1 MVIINRIEVI
11 PMARM
16 LYGLCVFSILSLLTA
31 TGACADFRADV
42 EADWHTQ
49 LTNREAGPETPPT
62 AITDA
67 MGGCDG
73 VKDGK
78 WGFHTQL
85 QPNPWWQVDLGTA
98 VPVDHV
104 ALWNRCDAASRSD
117 KIIVQFSQDGQAWTD
132 VYAHSGPTFFG
143 FTDGKP
149 LVVPAAGESTR
160 FVRVTLR
167 GTDYLHLDEV
177 EVFGTADPAKNVALN
192 MPALQSSIST
202 WSKDHRPDA
211 PKDWAWGDR
220 VRKLIQQNHA
230 LILERAQ
237 QGVDVSAQA
246 AALDAYERKVGA
258 LDPGQMDET
267 VLNDGRWVRRE
278 LLLKDPLIDFDTLLF
293 AKRVPG
299 SYNHMS
305 DQYYGWWSRPGGGLF
320 VMSGFKTGTPE
331 LRCITD
337 QFSEPGSFMRPSL
350 SFDGTKVVFAW
361 CKHHPGLAAEPDKLT
376 KGNVPED
383 AFYHVFEMNLDGTGL
398 RQLTHGKYDDF
409 DARYLPDG
417 HLVFLSTRRGQSLQV
432 GADSAAETMKQPA
445 LPDCYVR
452 CGGGPER
459 PVAVYT
465 LHTMNADGSGINAIS
480 PFEMFEW
487 TPSVAADG
495 SILYSRWD
503 YIDRWNMPY
512 MSLWSMHPDG
522 TNSRLVYKNY
532 TLAPHCTFEAQCIPN
547 SNKIVFTGSGHH
559 AQTMGSLALLDP
571 AAGLEGAD
579 PIKRL
584 TPEVV
589 FPEIEGWP
597 RTYYTGPWPLSER
610 LYLTAWG
617 IVPLASEGRLRPNN
631 DMGIYLY
638 DAATGQL
645 ELLHRD
651 AEFGC
656 EWPLPVAS
664 RPVPPTLA
672 NSVVAGAPKE
682 GRYLIADV
690 CRGLKT
696 VQRGDVKAL
705 RIIAVPAKTQPTM
718 NTPHMGLTNDDPG
731 KCVLGT
737 VPVEPDGSAYFRVP
751 SGVTMFFQALD
762 SRGAAIQTMRGAVHV
777 QPGQTLSCIGCHEHR
792 LLAPPAQPLNQAA
805 RREPSK
811 ITPGPE
817 GTWPF
822 RFDRLVQPVLD
833 VKCVRCH
840 CPESEYKRGI
850 EFDLK
855 PEHAWETLCN
865 YGKPSLAENVRGA
878 YALGHSV
885 EGTGAAITSPLLAL
899 LTAPGGHY
907 NAVLT
912 PEEIERFTVWLD
924 TYGQR
929 LGAFSDDQEHRLEEL
944 KTQSAELLAAR

>member
-1 MVIINRIEVI
+1 MTLINRTEVTS
-11 PMARM
+11 MARM
-16 LYGLCVFSILSLLTA
+16 FYGRCVLTIVLLLSA
-31 TGACADFRADV
+31 TGARADFRADV

-49 LTNREAGPETPPT
+49 LLNREAGPESPPT
-62 AITDA
+62 PETDA

-78 WGFHTQL
+78 WGFHTQSDR
-85 QPNPWWQVDLGTA
+85 NPWWQVDLGAA

-104 ALWNRCDAASRSD
+104 TLWNRCDAAARND
-117 KIIVQFSQDGQAWTD
+117 GIVVQFSQDGREWKD
-132 VYAHSGPTFFG
+132 VFTHSGSTFYG

-149 LVVPAAGESTR
+149 LVAPTAGETAR
-160 FVRVTLR
+160 YVRVTLR
-167 GTDYLHLDEV
+167 DTEYLHLDEV
-177 EVFGTADPAKNVALN
+177 EVFGAADSAKNIALN
-192 MPALQSSIST
+192 MPALQSSISP
-202 WSKDHRPDA
+202 WSRDHRPDA
-211 PKDWAWGDR
+211 PRDWQWADR
-220 VRKLIQQNHA
+220 VQKLVKQSRA
-230 LILERAQ
+230 LILERAR
-237 QGVDVSAQA
+237 QGVDVSAQT
-246 AALDAYERKVGA
+246 AALDAYEQKVGG
-258 LDPGQMDET
+258 LDPAQLDET
-267 VLNDGRWVRRE
+267 ALNDGRWIRRE
-278 LLLKDPLIDFDTLLF
+278 LLLKDPLLNFDSLFF

-320 VMSGFKTGTPE
+320 LMSGFKSGTPE
-331 LRCITD
+331 LRCISDRFT
-337 QFSEPGSFMRPSL
+337 EPGSFMRPSL
-350 SFDGTKVVFAW
+350 SFDGKKVVFAW
-361 CKHHPGLAAEPDKLT
+361 CKYHAGLSEQPDKLT

-383 AFYHVFEMNLDGTGL
+383 AFYHVYEMNLDGTAL
-398 RQLTHGKYDDF
+398 RRLTRGKYDDF

-417 HLVFLSTRRGQSLQV
+417 RILFLSTRRGQSLQA
-432 GADSAAETMKQPA
+432 GAESAAETMKQPD

-512 MSLWSMHPDG
+512 MSLWSIHPDG

-532 TLAPHCTFEAQCIPN
+532 TLAPHCTFEPQSIPN
-547 SNKIVFTGSGHH
+547 SNKIVFTGSAHH
-559 AQTMGSLALLDP
+559 AQTMGSLVLFDP
-571 AAGLEGAD
+571 TVGLEGAN
-579 PIKRL
+579 PVKRI
-584 TPEVV
+584 TPEVI

-597 RTYYTGPWPLSER
+597 KTYYASPWPLSER

-617 IVPLASEGRLRPNN
+617 VVPAPNQGKMREAN

-638 DAATGQL
+638 DAESGQL
-645 ELLHRD
+645 ELLYRD
-651 AEFGC
+651 REFAC
-656 EWPLPVAS
+656 EWPMPATA
-664 RPVPPTLA
+664 RPTPPTLA
-672 NSVVAGAPKE
+672 DSVRADAPKE

-690 CRGLKT
+690 YRGLKT

-705 RIIAVPAKTQPTM
+705 RVIAVPAKTQPTM
-718 NTPHMGLTNDDPG
+718 NTPRMGLTNDDPG

-737 VPVEPDGSAYFRVP
+737 VPVDPDGSAYFRVP

-777 QPGQTLSCIGCHEHR
+777 QPGQTLGCIGCHENR
-792 LLAPPAQPLNQAA
+792 LLAPPAKSLAQAA
-805 RREPSK
+805 RRDPSK
-811 ITPGPE
+811 ITPGPN
-817 GTWPF
+817 GTWPL
-822 RFDRLVQPVLD
+822 RFDRLVQPLLD

-840 CPESEYKRGI
+840 NPESEYKRGA
-850 EFDLK
+850 EVDLM

-878 YALGHSV
+878 YALGYSV
-885 EGTGAAITSPLLAL
+885 EGTGAAVTSPLLAL
-899 LTAPGGHY
+899 LTAPEKHY
-907 NAVLT
+907 NVELT
-912 PEEIERFTVWLD
+912 PEEVERFTVWLD

-929 LGAFSDDQEHRLEEL
+929 LGAFSDDQERHLEEL
-944 KTQSAELLAAR
+944 KAQSAEMLAAR

>member
-1 MVIINRIEVI
+1 
-11 PMARM
+11 MARTFS
-16 LYGLCVFSILSLLTA
+16 GLLVLATVFGFAATA
-31 TGACADFRADV
+31 VRADFRADV

-49 LTNREAGPETPPT
+49 LVNREAGPETPAT
-62 AITDA
+62 TLTDA

-85 QPNPWWQVDLGTA
+85 ENNPWWQADLGSA

-104 ALWNRCDAASRSD
+104 TLWNRCDAADRND
-117 KIIVQFSQDGQAWTD
+117 KIVVQFSQDGREWKD
-132 VYAHSGPTFFG
+132 VYAHNGPTFFG

-149 LVVPAAGESTR
+149 LVVPEGGETAR

-167 GTDYLHLDEV
+167 DKAYLHLDEV
-177 EVFGTADPAKNVALN
+177 EVFGAADPAKTLALAAT
-192 MPALQSSIST
+192 ALQSSISA
-202 WSKDHRPDA
+202 WSKDHRPD
-211 PKDWAWGDR
+211 PPRDWAWSGR
-220 VRKLIQQNHA
+220 AQKLIEQCRA

-237 QGVDVSAQA
+237 QGVDVATQTA
-246 AALDAYERKVGA
+246 ATDDYEKKVAG
-258 LDPGQMDET
+258 LDPAQMDENT
-267 VLNDGRWVRRE
+267 LNEGRWIRRE
-278 LLLKDPLIDFDTLLF
+278 LLLKDPLINFDAMLF

-299 SYNHMS
+299 SYSHMS
-305 DQYYGWWSRPGGGLF
+305 DQHYGWWSRPGGGLYL
-320 VMSGFKTGTPE
+320 MTGFKTGEPK
-331 LRCITD
+331 LRCISDT
-337 QFSEPGSFMRPSL
+337 FTAPGSFMRPSL
-350 SFDGTKVVFAW
+350 SFDGTKVLFAH
-361 CKHHPGLAAEPDKLT
+361 CVHHPGLAEQPDKLT
-376 KGNVPED
+376 KGNVPEN

-398 RQLTHGKYDDF
+398 RQLTRGKYDDF

-417 HLVFLSTRRGQSLQV
+417 RIVFLSTRRGQSLQV
-432 GADSAAETMKQPA
+432 DADTAAETMKQPA

-512 MSLWSMHPDG
+512 MSLWSIHPDG

-532 TLAPHCTFEAQCIPN
+532 TLAPHCTSEPQCIPN
-547 SNKIVFTGSGHH
+547 SSKIVFTGSAHH
-559 AQTMGSLALLDP
+559 AQTMGSLVLLDT
-571 AAGLEGAD
+571 AAGLEGTD
-579 PIKRL
+579 PIRRI

-597 RTYYTGPWPLSER
+597 RTFYTSPWPLSER
-610 LYLTAWG
+610 IYLTAWG
-617 IVPLASEGRLRPNN
+617 VVPEPREGKIRPMN
-631 DMGIYLY
+631 DRGIYLY
-638 DAATGQL
+638 DAQTGQL

-651 AEFGC
+651 PDLAC
-656 EWPLPVAS
+656 EWPLPVAG
-664 RPVPPTLA
+664 RPVPPALA
-672 NSVVAGAPKE
+672 DSVRADAPKE
-682 GRYLIADV
+682 GRYLVADV
-690 CRGLKT
+690 YRGLT
-696 VQRGDVKAL
+696 TARQGDVKAL

-718 NTPHMGLTNDDPG
+718 NTPRMGLTNDDPG

-737 VPVEPDGSAYFRVP
+737 VPVEPDGSAHFRVP

-762 SRGAAIQTMRGAVHV
+762 SRGAAIQTMRGAIHV

-792 LLAPPAQPLNQAA
+792 QLAPPAKSLAQAA

-811 ITPGPE
+811 ITPGPS

-822 RFDRLVQPVLD
+822 RFDRLVQPMLD

-840 CPESEYKRGI
+840 SPESEYRRGI
-850 EFDLK
+850 EFDLT
-855 PEHAWETLCN
+855 PTHAWETLCN

-878 YALGHSV
+878 YALGRSV

-899 LTAPGGHY
+899 LTAPEKHY
-907 NAVLT
+907 KVELS
-912 PEEIERFTVWLD
+912 PEEIERLTIWLD

-929 LGAFSDDQEHRLEEL
+929 LGAFSDDQERNLEEL
-944 KTQSAELLAAR
+944 KARSADMLAARQP